1 MVTQTV
7 SIDSL
12 KKVQTLVSILNNYSG
27 RFELIS
33 GSSCVNAKSVMG
45 IFSLDISRPV
55 FLNIYNEDC
64 ATDVLQAIEANI
76 R

>member
-1 MVTQTV
+1 MVTQSV

-12 KKVQTLVSILNNYSG
+12 KKIQTLVGILNNYSG

-55 FLNIYNEDC
+55 CLNIYNEEC
-64 ATDVLQAIEANI
+64 ASDVLKELASHII
-76 R
+76 